1 MPTSTLSRRDCGSAS
16 TAAITFQGARVA
28 RSAYNARY
36 RTITVRGSRIEA
48 VCMTGAASPGREAA
62 DSVSIDLSGCLVLP
76 GLINAH
82 DHLDFSIFPRLGHGP
97 WPNWR
102 EWGAAIH
109 RSERAEIDEC
119 LRVPRDIRLWWGGL
133 RNLLCGVTTVSH
145 HNPHAPELFNAEF
158 PVHVP
163 GECGWAH
170 SLADIH
176 RVKEHFRQTP
186 PQWPFILHLAE
197 GTDHESRQEFDAL
210 GGLLQLDDRV
220 VLVHGVGLTSSQWDR
235 AARIGIGVVWCPSS
249 NLYTLGQ
256 TLNPGQVKGFP
267 KIGLGSDSPLSGTG
281 DLLDEVR
288 LAHDE
293 MGIPAPLVYD
303 LVTSRP
309 AHLLRLSFGG
319 GFLQPGSKADLIV
332 TRERQTAPAETL
344 VQMTWRDVELVMQG
358 GRIVLLSPALAGRI
372 PCGLKRDM
380 EPIFIDGV
388 ERFLRAPISDLWT
401 QTAIALGRIP
411 VLSGRILSIGACA
424 DLPPSVCRLFT
435 ACNSGVTGLRHD
447 CHPFVI

>member
-1 MPTSTLSRRDCGSAS
+1 LLTSTLSRHDCGSAS

-48 VCMTGAASPGREAA
+48 VCMTGAANPGREAA
-62 DSVSIDLSGCLVLP
+62 DSVSIDLSGYLVLP

-82 DHLDFSIFPRLGHGP
+82 DHLDFSIFPRLGLGP

-102 EWGAAIH
+102 EWSAAVH

-145 HNPHAPELFNAEF
+145 HNPYALEIFNSEF
-158 PVHVP
+158 PVHVLR
-163 GECGWAH
+163 EYGWAH

-176 RVKEHFRQTP
+176 RVEEHFRRTP

-197 GTDHESRQEFDAL
+197 GTDHESQQELDEL
-210 GGLLQLDDRV
+210 DGLLLLDERV

-235 AARIGIGVVWCPSS
+235 ATRIGIGVVWCPSS

-256 TLNPGQVKGFP
+256 TLRPEQVKGFSR
-267 KIGLGSDSPLSGTG
+267 IALGSDSPLSGVG

-293 MGIPAPLVYD
+293 MGIPAPLAYD
-303 LVTSRP
+303 LVTARP
-309 AHLLRLSFGG
+309 AHLLRLGSGE
-319 GFLQPGSKADLIV
+319 GFVQPGSKADLIV
-332 TRERQTAPAETL
+332 TRDRQATPAEML

-358 GRIVLLSPALAGRI
+358 GRIVLLSPALADRI
-372 PCGLKRDM
+372 PCELKHDM

-388 ERFLRAPISDLWT
+388 ERLLRAPISDLWT
-401 QTAIALGRIP
+401 QTAVALGRTP
-411 VLSGRILSIGACA
+411 VLSGRALSMNAGIDPA
-424 DLPPSVCRLFT
+424 PSVCRCFT
-435 ACNSGVTGLRHD
+435 ESDAGVTGLRHD

>member
-1 MPTSTLSRRDCGSAS
+1 LLTSTLSRRDCGSAS
-16 TAAITFQGARVA
+16 TAAITFQGGRVA

-48 VCMTGAASPGREAA
+48 VCMTGAANPGREAA
-62 DSVSIDLSGCLVLP
+62 DSVSIDLSGYLVLP

-119 LRVPRDIRLWWGGL
+119 LRVPRDIRSWWGGL

-145 HNPHAPELFNAEF
+145 HNPHAPEIFNAEF
-158 PVHVP
+158 PVHVL
-163 GECGWAH
+163 GEYGWAH
-170 SLADIH
+170 SLADIE
-176 RVKEHFRQTP
+176 RVKEQFRRTP

-197 GTDHESRQEFDAL
+197 GTDHESRQELEAL
-210 GGLLQLDDRV
+210 ESLLPLDGRV
-220 VLVHGVGLTSSQWDR
+220 VIVHGVGLTPSQWDR
-235 AARIGIGVVWCPSS
+235 AARMGIGVVWCPSS

-256 TLNPGQVKGFP
+256 TLSPGQVKGFP
-267 KIGLGSDSPLSGTG
+267 RIALGSDSPLSGIG

-288 LAHDE
+288 VAHDE
-293 MGIPAPLVYD
+293 MGISPPLVYD

-309 AHLLRLSFGG
+309 AHLLRLSFGE
-319 GFLQPGSKADLIV
+319 GFLQPGSKANLIV
-332 TRERQTAPAETL
+332 TRDRQTTPAETL
-344 VQMTWRDVELVMQG
+344 VRMTWRDVELVMQG
-358 GRIVLLSPALAGRI
+358 GRILLLSPAIADCI
-372 PCGLKRDM
+372 PCELKRDM
-380 EPIFIDGV
+380 EPIYIDGV

-401 QTAIALGRIP
+401 QTANALGRIP
-411 VLSGRILSIGACA
+411 ILSGRVLSIDAGV
-424 DLPPSVCRLFT
+424 DPPPPLFKRIT
-435 ACNSGVTGLRHD
+435 TCDAGVTGL
-447 CHPFVI
+447 